1 MEVNSLLIF
10 GVNMT
15 DPEKMVF
22 LDFLLTV
29 TKCLETI
36 RTDVKSTQLVV
47 QAVGN
52 QRGVFEKAVVSVDT
66 IFRPSGSIGTGLA
79 VEIGG
84 CERWGSHQAFPELRF
99 TLAPLVGN
107 E

>member
-10 GVNMT
+10 GMNMT

-22 LDFLLTV
+22 FDFLITV
-29 TKCLETI
+29 TKRLQTI
-36 RTDVKSTQLVV
+36 RTDVESPQLVV

-66 IFRPSGSIGTGLA
+66 IFHPCGSL
-79 VEIGG
+79 EIGSTV
-84 CERWGSHQAFPELRF
+84 E
-99 TLAPLVGN
+99 VGG
-107 E
+107 